1 MYQLQRGPMLGDVA
15 GHADERAISHTSFL
29 AASTPVALLMMAPA
43 LYVYSTPTAAFQ
55 QVPAL
60 DLAIQ
65 TGKSRLHTVCSYL
78 PVHHST
84 SPSQQ
89 VLNHVKHEPGG
100 RIQTSCNCCCGALS
114 CTEQPEQSCCNSQ
127 GFVPSHHLCGHQ
139 SQFAHLY

>member
-1 MYQLQRGPMLGDVA
+1 MLGDVA
-15 GHADERAISHTSFL
+15 GHADERAILHTTFL

-65 TGKSRLHTVCSYL
+65 TGKHRLQTVCSYL

-89 VLNHVKHEPGG
+89 VLSSVKHAPAEHTQTG
-100 RIQTSCNCCCGALS
+100 RETC
-114 CTEQPEQSCCNSQ
+114 
-127 GFVPSHHLCGHQ
+127 
-139 SQFAHLY
+139 